1 MRKRRMPNPSAFLVL
16 TVATLLVGLP
26 PVSAGE
32 LPRIGI
38 TLHPYYSWVANIVGE
53 LALVVPVLPEDA
65 DPHTYQP
72 SPDDMESLQTLDV
85 IVMNGFGHDGFI
97 EPMLQAAG
105 RNDLHRIRPM
115 DGVPLLPAAGAGGDA
130 AATETSPQTRA
141 YNSHAFL
148 SVTSAAQQI
157 FNIAAE
163 LGTLDAERSSQFQK
177 NGREYVRR
185 LRWMQTRAMAEIGN
199 LDLTDVRIATV
210 HDGYSYLFRD
220 VGLEVAAVI
229 QPRHGVEPS
238 PRQLADTIKRLRD
251 ARVDLLF
258 TELDFPRKVADLIRE
273 ETGVRPFKLSH
284 VSRGPYRAEKYEQ
297 EMAGNFQ
304 AVIAALRYLTER
316 RR

>member
-1 MRKRRMPNPSAFLVL
+1 MRKKRMLNPAASLVL
-16 TVATLLVGLP
+16 TVATLLAGP
-26 PVSAGE
+26 PPASAGE
-32 LPRIGI
+32 PLRIGV

-53 LALVVPVLPEDA
+53 LARVVPVLPEDA

-72 SPDDMESLQTLDV
+72 RPDDMQALQDLDV
-85 IVMNGFGHDGFI
+85 IVINGAGHDAFI

-105 RNDLHRIRPM
+105 RDSVPRIRPM
-115 DGVPLLPAAGAGGDA
+115 DGVPLLPAAGAGGDDT
-130 AATETSPQTRA
+130 ATDTSAPTSA
-141 YNSHAFL
+141 HNSHAFL

-163 LGTLDAERSSQFQK
+163 LGKLDVEDAPRFQK
-177 NGREYVRR
+177 NARQYVRR

-220 VGLEVAAVI
+220 VGLAVAAVI

-238 PRQLADTIKRLRD
+238 PRQLADTIARLRD

-258 TELDFPRKVADLIRE
+258 TELDFPQKVVDLIRE

-284 VSRGPYRAEKYEQ
+284 VSRGPYSADKYEQ
-297 EMAGNFQ
+297 DMTGNFQ
-304 AVIAALRYLTER
+304 AIIAALRYLTESR
-316 RR
+316 R